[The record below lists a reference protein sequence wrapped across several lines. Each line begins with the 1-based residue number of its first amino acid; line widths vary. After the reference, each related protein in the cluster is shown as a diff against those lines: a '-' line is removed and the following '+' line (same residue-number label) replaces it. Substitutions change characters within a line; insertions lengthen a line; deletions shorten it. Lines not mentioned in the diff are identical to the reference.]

1 MKYKIYISPEN
12 RASNVYASSAL
23 WNGHTTNK
31 KENESC

>member
-23 WNGHTTNK
+23 WNGRTTNE
-31 KENESC
+31 KENKSC